1 MLQPSVAVRCVVSFG
16 DGLHRILF
24 DDLEQ
29 PVAGG
34 IGGRTAVISTEPR
47 LYKSNSIIK
56 AIVL

>member
-1 MLQPSVAVRCVVSFG
+1 MPDVMFRVAAVSDCESCSQFRR
-16 DGLHRILF
+16 GLHRILF

-47 LYKSNSIIK
+47 L
-56 AIVL
+56 